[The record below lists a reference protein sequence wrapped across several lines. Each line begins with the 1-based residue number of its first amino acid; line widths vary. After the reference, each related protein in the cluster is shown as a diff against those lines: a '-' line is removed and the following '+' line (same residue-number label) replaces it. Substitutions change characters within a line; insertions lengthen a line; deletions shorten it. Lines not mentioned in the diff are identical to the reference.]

1 MLVRKHKYIKI
12 RKKVKIVFRMLT
24 IVMKIEIIHLSV

>member
-1 MLVRKHKYIKI
+1 
-12 RKKVKIVFRMLT
+12 MLT